1 MKRKFKK
8 ALSIAVAASLALS
21 MPVSVMAEEATET
34 TEQSKEEKTEFQ
46 HDPNAIIEYEGKVV
60 EKTGDIVVNND
71 NAIQATNGS
80 KVTVTG
86 NVTANGEYS
95 AVYNSASEVTVKG
108 NVTSDAQQPS
118 GMIKCAVGTDKG
130 GKTEITGDVIS
141 GGSGVR
147 SSGNSS
153 VNVHGSIKSEEYGI
167 DSSNSSIKVDGNVTS
182 KSTGVYGENSSI
194 SVKGTVSS
202 TINGVNVTK
211 NHGDED
217 DVVNI
222 EKGIKVTGKPAEG
235 QRINIEALTV
245 NKEKSKGKL
254 NVKVNGDVESRTS
267 ADDDSI
273 RVSGSG
279 IVITNRSGEASVEVN
294 GNVSAYGDNKKRDNS
309 YVSGIWIIGEGDKTQ
324 STDVTVNGDVTAI
337 SNGRSDAVNI
347 NQTEKNSNVTVNGNV
362 TATSQKWGTGISL
375 QYAYEG
381 SESNTNVNGDVRGS
395 AYGLKLLG
403 IDGKAN
409 VTVNGTLSGG
419 EAAIIISKAT
429 DTEFDDND
437 NVTTN
442 TYGDKRSGDITVWKV
457 TSDTDTIVR
466 GVDYKTDYTNEDFKE
481 ENTANDKA
489 AEELLK
495 NINYIIRTDKVD
507 NGTIKLSNTRLISGF
522 DTARETEEITIKV
535 QASDGYKV
543 DSVKNG
549 DAVLRKNSDGTYTL
563 TVPRGGGV
571 QLSAVLSAIQKSESS
586 SSGSSG
592 SSSSSRP
599 GVTST
604 NVQTIP
610 SASGATVATTTSDS
624 NGTHN
629 TNAVVKIADKQ
640 ATVSTSEQTGNGNS
654 IIIRNVNGDVAGAT
668 FTGVGT
674 VSADGKSIATADGQ
688 VHAVTQAPMLVIK
701 TGDQSVGCFVD
712 LTTGAPLATGKTEV
726 YYQLGAD
733 GQMYA
738 HWVNPMGFFYTGT
751 VVMNGHTI
759 EFNEQGVMIDVR

>member
-21 MPVSVMAEEATET
+21 MPVSVMAEET
-34 TEQSKEEKTEFQ
+34 TELSSGTEGAVSESGALRVM
-46 HDPNAIIEYEGKVV
+46 DGETV
-60 EKTGDIVVNND
+60 EKTGDI
-71 NAIQATNGS
+71 
-80 KVTVTG
+80 
-86 NVTANGEYS
+86 
-95 AVYNSASEVTVKG
+95 TVK
-108 NVTSDAQQPS
+108 D
-118 GMIKCAVGTDKG
+118 D
-130 GKTEITGDVIS
+130 
-141 GGSGVR
+141 
-147 SSGNSS
+147 
-153 VNVHGSIKSEEYGI
+153 
-167 DSSNSSIKVDGNVTS
+167 
-182 KSTGVYGENSSI
+182 
-194 SVKGTVSS
+194 
-202 TINGVNVTK
+202 NG
-211 NHGDED
+211 
-217 DVVNI
+217 
-222 EKGIKVTGKPAEG
+222 
-235 QRINIEALTV
+235 
-245 NKEKSKGKL
+245 
-254 NVKVNGDVESRTS
+254 
-267 ADDDSI
+267 
-273 RVSGSG
+273 
-279 IVITNRSGEASVEVN
+279 
-294 GNVSAYGDNKKRDNS
+294 
-309 YVSGIWIIGEGDKTQ
+309 
-324 STDVTVNGDVTAI
+324 VTAI
-337 SNGRSDAVNI
+337 NHS
-347 NQTEKNSNVTVNGNV
+347 KVTVNGNV
-362 TATSQKWGTGISL
+362 TVEGENPAVLNSMSDIKVTGNVKIDDQKPSTGEKFASFVNQNGNTEIGGNVESGTSGVYVENGSTSVNGKVTATQNGVYVAKYNAHNTDNKQDANVSVGNGITVTEGFEYEHSIQANAVDIRKGTSEGKVNVQLKGDIDVTAKAKNDKKEYQYIQGNGVRVFNISGEANADIDGNINVTAEGKKAYAYGIFLSNDFGPGAASDNTQKTDVTIKGNIDTKSEKRATGIILDASQGITNVTMDGDITSKANFGVGINL
-375 QYAYEG
+375 IDGYEG
-381 SESNTNVNGDVRGS
+381 STSKITINGDVKAS
-395 AYGLKLLG
+395 DYG
-403 IDGKAN
+403 IQIAEFDGKTDI
-409 VTVNGTLSGG
+409 VVNGTVSGDH
-419 EAAIIISKAT
+419 AIRVSKAIENA
-429 DTEFDDND
+429 DEDADG
-437 NVTTN
+437 NVSKV
-442 TYGDKRSGDITVWKV
+442 TYGDKRESNITVWKMESNEKDLV
-457 TSDTDTIVR
+457 SAIVEDR
-466 GVDYKTDYTNEDFKE
+466 TEEDENGDFKVINDSKTTE
-481 ENTANDKA
+481 EV
-489 AEELLK
+489 LK

-571 QLSAVLSAIQKSESS
+571 QLSAVLSAIQKSQSS

-610 SASGATVATTTSDS
+610 SVSGATVATTTSDS

-668 FTGVGT
+668 FAGVGT
-674 VSADGKSIATADGQ
+674 VSADGKSIATTDGQ

-759 EFNEQGVMIDVR
+759 TFNEQGVMIDVR

>member
-1 MKRKFKK
+1 
-8 ALSIAVAASLALS
+8 
-21 MPVSVMAEEATET
+21 MPVSAMAEEATEN
-34 TEQSKEEKTEFQ
+34 TEVSNSEENEVR
-46 HDPNAIIEYEGKVV
+46 HDPNAIIKTDGKEI
-60 EKTGDIVVNND
+60 EKTGDITVNND
-71 NAIQATNGS
+71 NAIKAKNGS
-80 KVTVTG
+80 KVTVNGNVTANGQYSAIDNNGSEVTVTG
-86 NVTANGEYS
+86 NVT
-95 AVYNSASEVTVKG
+95 
-108 NVTSDAQQPS
+108 SDDQLPS
-118 GMIKCAVGTDKG
+118 KYGKYAISTEDG
-130 GKTEITGDVIS
+130 GKTKIGGNVES
-141 GGSGVR
+141 GASGV
-147 SSGNSS
+147 SVTGNSS
-153 VNVHGSIKSEEYGI
+153 VDVQGSIKSEEDGI
-167 DSSNSSIKVDGNVTS
+167 YSSDSSITVGGDVTS
-182 KSTGVYGENSSI
+182 KLTGICSENSSI

-202 TINGVNVTK
+202 TLSGVDVAK
-211 NHGDED
+211 DSGEQD
-217 DVVNI
+217 DIINI
-222 EKGIKVTGKPAEG
+222 EQGIEVTGKSNHG
-235 QRINIEALTV
+235 MNVNALTIY
-245 NKEKSKGKL
+245 KDLSKGKV
-254 NVKVNGDVESRTS
+254 NVKVNGDVKSSTTE
-267 ADDDSI
+267 DDEE
-273 RVSGSG
+273 VEALGNG
-279 IVITNRSGEASVEVN
+279 IVITNQSGDVTVEVT
-294 GNVSAYGDNKKRDNS
+294 GNVSAYGDNTKNNKS
-309 YVSGIWIIGEGDKTQ
+309 YVSGMWIIGEGDEIQ
-324 STDVTVNGDVTAI
+324 NTDVTVNGDVTAI
-337 SNGRSDAVNI
+337 SDGRAEAVNI
-347 NQTEKNSNVTVNGNV
+347 NRTVKNSNVTVNGNV
-362 TATSQKWGTGISL
+362 TATSQRWGTGIAL

-381 SESNTNVNGDVRGS
+381 SESNTKVNGDVRGS

-403 IDGKAN
+403 IDGSAN
-409 VTVNGTLSGG
+409 VTVDGTLSGG
-419 EAAIIISKAT
+419 EAAIIVSRAI
-429 DTEFDDND
+429 DTEHVNG
-437 NVTTN
+437 NITTN

-457 TSDTDTIVR
+457 TSDTDTLVR
-466 GVDYKTDYTNEDFKE
+466 GVDYKNDYTSKNQKE

-759 EFNEQGVMIDVR
+759 TFNEQGVMIDVR

>member
-1 MKRKFKK
+1 MKS
-8 ALSIAVAASLALS
+8 AT
-21 MPVSVMAEEATET
+21 AEEATET

-95 AVYNSASEVTVKG
+95 AVYNSAPEVTVKG

-130 GKTEITGDVIS
+130 DKTEITGDVIS

-466 GVDYKTDYTNEDFKE
+466 GVDYKTNYTNEDFKE

-522 DTARETEEITIKV
+522 DTAREIEEITIKV

>member
-1 MKRKFKK
+1 MRKKFKK

-21 MPVSVMAEEATET
+21 MPVSAMAEEATEN
-34 TEQSKEEKTEFQ
+34 TEVSNSEENEVR
-46 HDPNAIIEYEGKVV
+46 HDPNAIIKTDGKEI
-60 EKTGDIVVNND
+60 EKTGDITVNND
-71 NAIQATNGS
+71 NAIKAKNGS
-80 KVTVTG
+80 K
-86 NVTANGEYS
+86 
-95 AVYNSASEVTVKG
+95 
-108 NVTSDAQQPS
+108 
-118 GMIKCAVGTDKG
+118 
-130 GKTEITGDVIS
+130 
-141 GGSGVR
+141 
-147 SSGNSS
+147 
-153 VNVHGSIKSEEYGI
+153 
-167 DSSNSSIKVDGNVTS
+167 
-182 KSTGVYGENSSI
+182 
-194 SVKGTVSS
+194 
-202 TINGVNVTK
+202 
-211 NHGDED
+211 
-217 DVVNI
+217 
-222 EKGIKVTGKPAEG
+222 
-235 QRINIEALTV
+235 
-245 NKEKSKGKL
+245 
-254 NVKVNGDVESRTS
+254 
-267 ADDDSI
+267 
-273 RVSGSG
+273 
-279 IVITNRSGEASVEVN
+279 
-294 GNVSAYGDNKKRDNS
+294 
-309 YVSGIWIIGEGDKTQ
+309 
-324 STDVTVNGDVTAI
+324 
-337 SNGRSDAVNI
+337 
-347 NQTEKNSNVTVNGNV
+347 VTVNGNV
-362 TATSQKWGTGISL
+362 TANGQYSAIYNDASEVTVSGNVTSDNQVPEEMTKFASETVDGGKTIINGNVKSGSAGVYNSNGSVINVNGSVNAKEVGVLIEEANSDGGKDSYTSITKGVTVTDGWEQDNEDTGETLIEASGVNIWKGDAKVKTNVYVNGGIKANAKDDSQEKDLVANGVRIINNSGEIVAVINGDIKAGTDLTRKHTTTRGIWINEEYGDETQKTNITVDGNISSSSTYYASGVHLAGSQGETIIKINGNIDADAYSSAHTGKGVGIALRGAEEKSV
-375 QYAYEG
+375 
-381 SESNTNVNGDVRGS
+381 SDIIVNGDVTGS
-395 AYGLKLLG
+395 TYGLHIG
-403 IDGKAN
+403 DFDGKAN
-409 VTVNGTLSGG
+409 VVVNGTLSGDNAIFVSKLTETYKNTKG
-419 EAAIIISKAT
+419 EIV
-429 DTEFDDND
+429 TE
-437 NVTTN
+437 
-442 TYGDKRSGDITVWKV
+442 TYGDKRDSDITVWKM
-457 TSDTDTIVR
+457 TSNKQSLVVAEESKI
-466 GVDYKTDYTNEDFKE
+466 DYTIANNEEIYTEDK
-481 ENTANDKA
+481 KA
-489 AEELLK
+489 AEEVLK

-535 QASDGYKV
+535 QASDGYQV

-549 DAVLRKNSDGTYTL
+549 DAVLTRNADGTYTL

-571 QLSAVLSAIQKSESS
+571 QLSAVLSAIQKSQSS

-759 EFNEQGVMIDVR
+759 TFNEQGVMIDVR

>member
-1 MKRKFKK
+1 MRKKFKK

-21 MPVSVMAEEATET
+21 MPVSVMAEET
-34 TEQSKEEKTEFQ
+34 TENTEVSNSEENEFH
-46 HDPNAIIEYEGKVV
+46 HDPNAIIKTDGKEI
-60 EKTGDIVVNND
+60 EKTGDITVNND
-71 NAIQATNGS
+71 NAVQATNGS
-80 KVTVTG
+80 KVTVNG
-86 NVTANGEYS
+86 NVTANGQYS
-95 AVYNSASEVTVKG
+95 AIYNDASEVTVSG
-108 NVTSDAQQPS
+108 NVTSDNQVPEEMTKFAS
-118 GMIKCAVGTDKG
+118 ETVDG
-130 GKTEITGDVIS
+130 GKTIINGNVKSGSAGVYNSNGSVINVNGSVNAKEVGVLIEEANSDGGKDSYTSITKGVTVTDGWEQDNEDTGETLIEA
-141 GGSGVR
+141 SGVNIWKGDAKVKTNVYVNGGIKANAKDDSQEKDLVANGVR
-147 SSGNSS
+147 IINNSGEIVAVIN
-153 VNVHGSIKSEEYGI
+153 GDIKAGTDLTRKHTTTRGIWINEEYGDETQKTNI
-167 DSSNSSIKVDGNVTS
+167 TVDGNI
-182 KSTGVYGENSSI
+182 SS
-194 SVKGTVSS
+194 SS
-202 TINGVNVTK
+202 TYYASGVHLAGSQGETIIKING
-211 NHGDED
+211 
-217 DVVNI
+217 NI
-222 EKGIKVTGKPAEG
+222 DADAYSSAHTGKGVGIALRGAE
-235 QRINIEALTV
+235 
-245 NKEKSKGKL
+245 EKS
-254 NVKVNGDVESRTS
+254 
-267 ADDDSI
+267 
-273 RVSGSG
+273 VS
-279 IVITNRSGEASVEVN
+279 
-294 GNVSAYGDNKKRDNS
+294 D
-309 YVSGIWIIGEGDKTQ
+309 II
-324 STDVTVNGDVTAI
+324 VNGDVT
-337 SNGRSDAVNI
+337 
-347 NQTEKNSNVTVNGNV
+347 
-362 TATSQKWGTGISL
+362 
-375 QYAYEG
+375 G
-381 SESNTNVNGDVRGS
+381 ST
-395 AYGLKLLG
+395 YGLHIG
-403 IDGKAN
+403 DFDGKAN
-409 VTVNGTLSGG
+409 VVVNGTLSGDNAIFVSKLTETYKNTKG
-419 EAAIIISKAT
+419 EIV
-429 DTEFDDND
+429 TE
-437 NVTTN
+437 
-442 TYGDKRSGDITVWKV
+442 TYGDKRDSDITVWKM
-457 TSDTDTIVR
+457 TSNKQSLVVAEESKI
-466 GVDYKTDYTNEDFKE
+466 DYTIANNEEIYTEDK
-481 ENTANDKA
+481 KA
-489 AEELLK
+489 AEEVLK

-535 QASDGYKV
+535 QASDGYQV

-549 DAVLRKNSDGTYTL
+549 DAVLTRNADGTYTL

-571 QLSAVLSAIQKSESS
+571 QLSAVLSAIQKSQSS

-759 EFNEQGVMIDVR
+759 TFNEQGVMIDVR